1 MRTRKSLST
10 CASRASVLAISA
22 IPVLLEIS
30 SRQGALERLQTAES
44 RMEKLAED
52 ELDELIAGDA

>member
-1 MRTRKSLST
+1 
-10 CASRASVLAISA
+10 VPAISA